1 MTNFTDHISLYV
13 PDDYKPEP
21 VTCYFIHVYGHNT
34 ITAVGVFRLDQQL
47 QRIKAPTVILSLRLA
62 PPISTELSAPCCQ
75 EEQSVNSHSRDSTPE
90 PVSVTVN
97 LPALIN
103 ISWVVLL
110 LQTPLCEKADV
121 LFCVLNEVEVS

>member
-1 MTNFTDHISLYV
+1 MFHLYDCLYMTNFTDHISLYV

-90 PVSVTVN
+90 AVSVN

-103 ISWVVLL
+103 IS
-110 LQTPLCEKADV
+110 
-121 LFCVLNEVEVS
+121 

>member
-34 ITAVGVFRLDQQL
+34 ITAVAVFRLDQQL

>member
-1 MTNFTDHISLYV
+1 MFHLYDCLYMTNFTDHMSLYV

-47 QRIKAPTVILSLRLA
+47 QSIKAPTVILSLRLA

-90 PVSVTVN
+90 AVSVTVN

-103 ISWVVLL
+103 IS
-110 LQTPLCEKADV
+110 
-121 LFCVLNEVEVS
+121 

>member
-21 VTCYFIHVYGHNT
+21 VTCFFIHVYGHNM

-75 EEQSVNSHSRDSTPE
+75 EEQSVNSTPE
-90 PVSVTVN
+90 AVSVN

>member
-1 MTNFTDHISLYV
+1 MTNFTDHMSLYV

-90 PVSVTVN
+90 AVSVTVN

-103 ISWVVLL
+103 ISWVVLGML
-110 LQTPLCEKADV
+110 L
-121 LFCVLNEVEVS
+121 